1 VQSTL
6 KAHIAAKIS
15 SLAQGLQTHVRE
27 RCVACL
33 LFITNTAGWQVHA
46 ATAACCIMPA
56 STLLFINN
64 AVGWHVHAAT
74 AASLYNAGKYII
86 TY

>member
-1 VQSTL
+1 M
-6 KAHIAAKIS
+6 HAAS
-15 SLAQGLQTHVRE
+15 DASLYNVSKYIINNA
-27 RCVACL
+27 
-33 LFITNTAGWQVHA
+33 AGWQVHA

-74 AASLYNAGKYII
+74 AASLYNVGKYISS
-86 TY
+86 T